1 MLIAQKIMVFVLFLS
16 ILSVLKEAVLFFLIF
31 RQALRG
37 EPGEHKYTLSKSR
50 GLILILSLAYILT
63 IITTGF
69 KLF

>member
-16 ILSVLKEAVLFFLIF
+16 ILSVLKEAGIFFLV
-31 RQALRG
+31 LRSAFKG
-37 EPGEHKYTLSKSR
+37 EPGEHKYSLSKSR

-69 KLF
+69 NLF

>member
-16 ILSVLKEAVLFFLIF
+16 ILSVLKEAAIFFLV
-31 RQALRG
+31 LRAAFKG